1 MVRIDTRELEYF
13 VATAEELH
21 FGRAAARLSVAQP
34 AVSKTIRQVESRLG
48 FALFVRSSRQV
59 SLTPSG
65 EALLHHGRHALE
77 AVDAA
82 VEHARRAADA
92 QTTLRLVI
100 KPGGDANLLS
110 AILAAYARRPD
121 ARRVEVVFSGTVD
134 RADYLRDGRADVGL
148 LYAPFDDLTGLAAER
163 VYSEDRLALL
173 PPGHPLASRG
183 ELRMA
188 DLEHEPMPRW
198 KGRSDEGSGP
208 EVADI
213 PQLVQMII
221 LGATIAVLP
230 RSLAEAAHPGLTLV
244 PVVDA
249 PPSHLVVARPERD
262 DRPLVT
268 SFISAA
274 VEAGAQRAER
284 EYGLAGPAEHCPDR
298 GAHRLDSAQN
308 GL

>member
-13 VATAEELH
+13 VAVAEELH
-21 FGRAAARLSVAQP
+21 FGRAAARMSVAQP
-34 AVSKTIRQVESRLG
+34 AVSKTIRQIESRLG
-48 FALFVRSSRQV
+48 LALFVRSSRQV

-65 EALLHHGRHALE
+65 EALLYHGRYALE

-82 VEHARRAADA
+82 FEHARRAGEA
-92 QTTLRLVI
+92 QATLRLVI

-110 AILAAYARRPD
+110 GILAVYGRRPD
-121 ARRVEVVFSGTVD
+121 ARRVEVLFSNTTD

-148 LYAPFDDLTGLAAER
+148 LYAPFDDLTGLSCER
-163 VYSEDRLALL
+163 LFSEGRLALL
-173 PPGHPLASRG
+173 PPGHCLAGRG
-183 ELRMA
+183 ELRVA

-221 LGATIAVLP
+221 LGRTIAVLP
-230 RSLAEAAHPGLTLV
+230 RSLAEAAHPALTLV

-249 PPSHLVVARPERD
+249 PASHLVVAWSQHD
-262 DRPLVT
+262 HRPLVM
-268 SFISAA
+268 SFIAA
-274 VEAGAQRAER
+274 ALEAGAQQ
-284 EYGLAGPAEHCPDR
+284 AEHGSWR
-298 GAHRLDSAQN
+298 GAGTALR
-308 GL
+308 